1 MKKLFLMIP
10 AITLPAALYAQR
22 YYDWPYGHGC
32 GHMGMM
38 DWGMGGLVM
47 WLVIII
53 LIGILVYFLARS
65 PRGILPAG
73 RDQET
78 PLQILKKRYA
88 KGEITKEQYEQMK
101 KDLEE

>member
-1 MKKLFLMIP
+1 MKKSFLMIP
-10 AITLPAALYAQR
+10 TITIPAAIYAHG
-22 YYDWPYGHGC
+22 YYDWPYGY

-38 DWGMGGLVM
+38 GWGMGGFVM

-53 LIGILVYFLARS
+53 LIVILVYFLARS
-65 PRGILPAG
+65 PRSILPAG
-73 RDQET
+73 RDEET